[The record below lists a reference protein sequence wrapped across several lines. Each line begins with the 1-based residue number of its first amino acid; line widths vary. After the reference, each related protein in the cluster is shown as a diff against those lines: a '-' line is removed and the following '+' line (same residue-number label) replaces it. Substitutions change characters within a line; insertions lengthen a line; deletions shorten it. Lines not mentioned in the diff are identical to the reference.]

1 MQAAQLSGFV
11 LEQMKSAKHAM
22 RNQCDLDLAAGVL
35 DLCLHLLQ
43 FGFTQDQ
50 RVIEQIFEHAVG
62 IISVPQHQRLDKAG
76 RQDATDEQFI
86 KALRLGPNP
95 TPTPNPT
102 PHPHPDPD
110 PNPNPNPNPTQ
121 ASTSESLSGVLRDRV
136 SGLAT
141 ENAALKE
148 RLAP

>member
-1 MQAAQLSGFV
+1 MAYGCSLHRLRLQAAQLSGFV

-62 IISVPQHQRLDKAG
+62 IISVPQV
-76 RQDATDEQFI
+76 
-86 KALRLGPNP
+86 LG
-95 TPTPNPT
+95 
-102 PHPHPDPD
+102 
-110 PNPNPNPNPTQ
+110 
-121 ASTSESLSGVLRDRV
+121 L
-136 SGLAT
+136 
-141 ENAALKE
+141 
-148 RLAP
+148 